1 MISKIIT
8 ILAAIAEA
16 LSRFLRAQ
24 EQKQHEEQQ
33 QAIKKD
39 PAGWFDDHFNGDAN
53 RVQADKH
60 LPDDAAGADKA
71 KPTKPNKD
79 G

>member
-16 LSRFLRAQ
+16 MSRFLRAQ
-24 EQKQHEEQQ
+24 EQKKHEEQQ

-39 PAGWFDDHFNGDAN
+39 PAGWFDTHFNGDAN
-53 RVQADKH
+53 RVQTDQH
-60 LPDDAAGADKA
+60 LPDDAAGTDKA
-71 KPTKPNKD
+71 KPTKPDQN